1 MVVELAFE
9 GFSNFESALRAL
21 MDKLD
26 FKMEEPFKD
35 VSKVLCIEPHPDDCV
50 IALGGTIKK
59 LVDGGIE
66 VVYLL
71 LTDGS
76 MGTTDDGISRHEL
89 ALTRLQEERE
99 SAKLLGVEKI
109 ITLDFVDTELPYDRE
124 ARKDIVTII
133 RKERPEMVLMPDPWL
148 PYESHPDH
156 RRAGLL
162 GIEAVGFSSLPNF
175 NRTDLEA
182 GLEPHTVSAVGL
194 YYTHKPN
201 YFVDISDV
209 VELKLEAIKRHRSQ
223 FTDEIWELWEPY
235 LRTISLYY
243 GKLGGTK
250 YAEGIRFV
258 PGLFL
263 HLCPFYDLI

>member
-1 MVVELAFE
+1 MAFE

-59 LVDGGIE
+59 LVDEGIE

-89 ALTRLQEERE
+89 ALTRLQEERD

-124 ARKDIVTII
+124 ARKEIVTII
-133 RKERPEMVLMPDPWL
+133 RKEKPEMVLMPDPWL

-250 YAEGIRFV
+250 YGEGIRFV